1 MAKASKLTSMLHTS
15 CVFKEAFSAIFGN
28 ERSIPASNA
37 TRWNSVLKQIQGV
50 ITLDHQKL
58 SDICKETGKSLYMS
72 YNVQPATASQCKSV
86 R

>member
-1 MAKASKLTSMLHTS
+1 MLFPFLLHKGIRKAMAKASKLTSMLHTS

-50 ITLDHQKL
+50 Q
-58 SDICKETGKSLYMS
+58 
-72 YNVQPATASQCKSV
+72 
-86 R
+86 